1 MNKGARHGISELGVS
16 AAVANQLFMRY
27 PIIRVLDT
35 SHVLKNAKGRLLE
48 ASKSKKG
55 MQTKVRDLY
64 VNQFIGAANAKVKCL
79 TAIALQLRA
88 NEPFLSATA
97 LLDHPSMKAG
107 HRESLSALRRLV
119 THMNG
124 DHLECEIVD
133 CEVARRVEAFVEE
146 FGQEPSAA
154 QCKVFEDEYYARKA
168 SEVSKELSIYI
179 NDNGDQSMK
188 QLEAYGPL
196 KLSKSSPFIKALY
209 SEINKLEKS
218 NALLQG
224 SLYTK
229 GTCMVENFWTMMI
242 VYSHGKRLNFAQ
254 SKKTAM
260 FLRMCYLKRKF
271 GFWWID
277 SLLREDAGLEAS
289 PPTTKAYADA
299 QSKLREQNRVRKA
312 TAEYKKQDQN
322 ATQMRRA
329 VASSRRIS
337 HRAKTYAGMG
347 RCERERGER
356 QVKAIKRGR
365 AGKKCPDCG
374 GNHGR
379 NSPLCML
386 TSKEAAMFTHAKPK
400 ALDLGLVLKRGHKK
414 RRRK

>member
-1 MNKGARHGISELGVS
+1 MSNVPPIFFLFKLFIELCCVNGWVHAWHILCDVYSGYVLTLNFLLFILFDVS
-16 AAVANQLFMRY
+16 MF
-27 PIIRVLDT
+27 
-35 SHVLKNAKGRLLE
+35 
-48 ASKSKKG
+48 
-55 MQTKVRDLY
+55 
-64 VNQFIGAANAKVKCL
+64 
-79 TAIALQLRA
+79 
-88 NEPFLSATA
+88 FL
-97 LLDHPSMKAG
+97 
-107 HRESLSALRRLV
+107 
-119 THMNG
+119 G
-124 DHLECEIVD
+124 DGTN
-133 CEVARRVEAFVEE
+133 R
-146 FGQEPSAA
+146 
-154 QCKVFEDEYYARKA
+154 
-168 SEVSKELSIYI
+168 
-179 NDNGDQSMK
+179 
-188 QLEAYGPL
+188 
-196 KLSKSSPFIKALY
+196 
-209 SEINKLEKS
+209 
-218 NALLQG
+218 
-224 SLYTK
+224 
-229 GTCMVENFWTMMI
+229 TCMVENFWTMMI

-400 ALDLGLVLKRGHKK
+400 ALDLGLVLKRGRKK